1 MNAFSLLVSFAFF
14 IPMALTVAGQL
25 LTLEDGV

>member
-14 IPMALTVAGQL
+14 IPIALTILGQIA
-25 LTLEDGV
+25 TMEEAA